1 MKRPIIYFSSTGAT
15 GNIFAILGATRTELQ
30 RQRRI
35 TEYNEIRDR
44 VMNSHSYVEALGII
58 REVVDLVDTDR
69 RY

>member
-1 MKRPIIYFSSTGAT
+1 MKRPIVYFTSTGAT
-15 GNIFAILGATRTELQ
+15 GNIFAILGATRIELQ

-44 VMNSHSYVEALGII
+44 VMNSHSYVEALAII

-69 RY
+69 KF